1 MTSTRPVV
9 VGVDGSPSSIAAASH
24 AAAVAVRRQAPLHLL
39 YCHVNPVWGYGTIAM
54 ADAYFDDTETRAQ
67 IDRDL
72 AQVVEQIRKE
82 QPTLDE
88 IDAQQVAQTP
98 AAALIERSRTA
109 AVTVVGSRGRG
120 GFAEL
125 LLGSV
130 SAQVAAHAHGPVIV
144 VRPPVP
150 DSAAEPGTAGD
161 VVAEPGT
168 AGDVVAGEPG
178 AAPVTE
184 AAVSGPVV
192 VGTDG
197 SPAAQAALAFAARE
211 AADREVPLVIV
222 HVYWPEPWFGREGD
236 DAERQ
241 AEAERTAEDKAQRLL
256 TDATRL
262 LLADHPGL
270 GIETR
275 AVRSLNAEHTMV
287 EASRGA
293 SLTVA
298 GSRGRGGFAGL
309 LLGSVSLTLTH
320 HAHSPV
326 GVVHA
331 TDD

>member
-1 MTSTRPVV
+1 MTTTRPVV

-72 AQVVEQIRKE
+72 AQVVERIRKE

-88 IDAQQVAQTP
+88 IDARQVAQTP

-150 DSAAEPGTAGD
+150 DTAAEPGTAGD
-161 VVAEPGT
+161 VVA
-168 AGDVVAGEPG
+168 AEPG
-178 AAPVTE
+178 AAAGQTAAPVAET
-184 AAVSGPVV
+184 AVPGPVV

-197 SPAAQAALAFAARE
+197 SPAAQAALSFAARE
-211 AADREVPLVIV
+211 AADRELPLVIV

-326 GVVHA
+326 GIVHA
-331 TDD
+331 TED